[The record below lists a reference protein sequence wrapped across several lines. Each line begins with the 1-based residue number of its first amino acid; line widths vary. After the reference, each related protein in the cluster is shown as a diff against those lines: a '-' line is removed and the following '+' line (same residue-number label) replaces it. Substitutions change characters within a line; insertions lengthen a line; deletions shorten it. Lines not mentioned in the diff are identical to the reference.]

1 MRFRR
6 SPILVA
12 ALVVLSAAG
21 VLVAALANSLTSS
34 DSREAARSGES
45 VTLDDRSGTQP
56 ENELHAAAVATCGRG
71 TFTLHFN
78 AEGAAVVR
86 KAGKVVARASVV
98 VRDLACDSPVRT
110 VIQTADGYPWHGDLA
125 AVTYE
130 ASVVTC
136 QTDAPLEI
144 VVYPTIDARGAPTGS
159 VLLVAHPTTKRIIA
173 SAVLLE
179 PDPTA
184 SPGTSRLYSDP
195 ANCTRT

>member
-1 MRFRR
+1 M
-6 SPILVA
+6 
-12 ALVVLSAAG
+12 AG

-34 DSREAARSGES
+34 DPREAAQSSES
-45 VTLDDRSGTQP
+45 VTLDERSGTQP
-56 ENELHAAAVATCGRG
+56 EGELHAAVATCGSGR
-71 TFTLHFN
+71 FTLHFKP
-78 AEGAAVVR
+78 EGAVVVR
-86 KAGKVVARASVV
+86 KTGKVVARASVT

-110 VIQTADGYPWHGDLA
+110 VIRTADGYPWHSDLA

-136 QTDAPLEI
+136 DTDTPLEI

-159 VLLVAHPTTKRIIA
+159 VLLVAYPTTKRIIA

-184 SPGTSRLYSDP
+184 SPATSRLYSDP
-195 ANCTRT
+195 INCTRT